1 MNHTRSKKCLNHYN
15 IIYKFIVIYCAI
27 DATHCTE
34 TNVEI
39 GKNFIFQNM
48 GEYLLNPKKLKII
61 KIVNMNATKHIITS
75 LEQVSTAYKKY
86 CDQYGKKSTVKYN
99 SNWILVSN
107 SRSRN
112 KEAEYLCKTKYSA
125 KLPEIRNKKNLEK
138 AFKIMD
144 KEHNTIFAN
153 IKLNVDSGEFIF
165 ISDETPI
172 NNYKTLT
179 DNNLNITTA
188 SSKDRIVY
196 TLKDSRIMIESKHY
210 LDIRR
215 IHTVCETWRNTN
227 AENIVSSFKDICS
240 RNNHKWQP
248 LIKQAISTLNDI
260 QPSEIRYGE
269 RTPRALSDIP
279 ICVLA
284 ICNYGNADVIIKETI
299 DDINDKFLVGSAC

>member
-1 MNHTRSKKCLNHYN
+1 MSHTTCKKNLNPYS

-27 DATHCTE
+27 NTTHCTE

-86 CDQYGKKSTVKYN
+86 CDQYGKKSTVKLN

-125 KLPEIRNKKNLEK
+125 KLPEIRNKKDLEK
-138 AFKIMD
+138 AFEIMD

-153 IKLNVDSGEFIF
+153 IKLNVDSGEFIY
-165 ISDETPI
+165 ISDATPI
-172 NNYKTLT
+172 NNYK
-179 DNNLNITTA
+179 
-188 SSKDRIVY
+188 
-196 TLKDSRIMIESKHY
+196 
-210 LDIRR
+210 
-215 IHTVCETWRNTN
+215 NT
-227 AENIVSSFKDICS
+227 
-240 RNNHKWQP
+240 
-248 LIKQAISTLNDI
+248 
-260 QPSEIRYGE
+260 YG
-269 RTPRALSDIP
+269 
-279 ICVLA
+279 
-284 ICNYGNADVIIKETI
+284 
-299 DDINDKFLVGSAC
+299 